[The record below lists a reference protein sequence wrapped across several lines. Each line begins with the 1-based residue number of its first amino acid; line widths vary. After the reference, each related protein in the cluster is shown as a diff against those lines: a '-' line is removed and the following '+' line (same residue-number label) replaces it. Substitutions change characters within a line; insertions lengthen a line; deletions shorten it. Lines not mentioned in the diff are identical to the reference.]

1 MLLEISQPGV
11 AKRHERI
18 AMLKG
23 GHPEFVK
30 DSMRG
35 RSNAS

>member
-1 MLLEISQPGV
+1 MSQPGV

-18 AMLKG
+18 AILKG

-30 DSMRG
+30 DSMHVAVRMV
-35 RSNAS
+35 S